1 MEPGEVTPTG
11 TGVDQGTSLIGALT
25 EGTTTLVIIKKSLNR
40 LWGYLRYDGVLF
52 ELEEEGG
59 VNFFYSKL

>member
-25 EGTTTLVIIKKSLNR
+25 EGTTTLVIIKSLSIFFVVIFVTTVF
-40 LWGYLRYDGVLF
+40 YLRWKK
-52 ELEEEGG
+52 E
-59 VNFFYSKL
+59 